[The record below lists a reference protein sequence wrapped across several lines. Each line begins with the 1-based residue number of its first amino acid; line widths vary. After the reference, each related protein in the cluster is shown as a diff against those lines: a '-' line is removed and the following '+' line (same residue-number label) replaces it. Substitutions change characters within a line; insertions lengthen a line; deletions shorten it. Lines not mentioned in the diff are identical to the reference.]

1 MELSSRA
8 KKEIKELFVA
18 LGMLLLTLG
27 VYVTIAIGLYF
38 LVSGPIGDWITMG
51 IGYLIIGLYVF
62 GAALSLW
69 K

>member
-8 KKEIKELFVA
+8 KKKIKELFVA